1 MLIENPKGNYSFL
14 KGIAP
19 YSGGAVASR
28 RFEVEHAR
36 LQAALPLHAG
46 FAAVDKHLKAV
57 GQLESART
65 QTKAAE
71 RGLLL
76 ILVVALLIEF
86 NARARLWAPLIP
98 VTLPTYSFSKLWMSC
113 GWKLLCGP
121 RI

>member
-1 MLIENPKGNYSFL
+1 M
-14 KGIAP
+14 
-19 YSGGAVASR
+19 
-28 RFEVEHAR
+28 
-36 LQAALPLHAG
+36 HAG

-98 VTLPTYSFSKLWMSC
+98 VTLPTYSFSKFWMLRES
-113 GWKLLCGP
+113 GLRLYL
-121 RI
+121 RIRRS